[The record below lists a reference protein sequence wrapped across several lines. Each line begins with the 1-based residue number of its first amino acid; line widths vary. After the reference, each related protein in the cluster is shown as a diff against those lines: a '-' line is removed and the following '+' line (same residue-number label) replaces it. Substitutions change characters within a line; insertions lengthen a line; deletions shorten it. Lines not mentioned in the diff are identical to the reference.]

1 MINNKILFVDDEPNI
16 LQAYSRTLRRDFE
29 IKTATSGAEGL
40 EIASSEG
47 PFAVVVS
54 DMRMPEMDGVE
65 FLSRMKRQAPLTVR
79 VMLTGNAD
87 QQTAIDAVNK
97 GDVYRFLNKPCQ
109 PDKMAETLNTA
120 VEYFQ
125 LINAEKEL
133 LENTVKGSVQALS
146 EILSLAKPDIFGRTT
161 QYKSHML
168 ACAELLGIE
177 VDWQLETTAMM
188 SLAGTVSLPDE
199 LVKKA
204 LSGNALSS
212 EEAQQFN
219 RHPVLG
225 AELLGKIPRMEN
237 IAEGIKYQLKN
248 LDGSGWPNDS
258 VKGEAIPVASRL
270 LHVIMTCD
278 VLVSSGLDKNTAL
291 GKMAHEAAKFDA
303 KIVEA
308 LATVLHSSEQS
319 HVREVSVTQTNGNM
333 VLATDVLTKDGRLL
347 VCKGQQLTAAV
358 GDRLMNFWKNG
369 AIKEKLLVV
378 MLASD
383 A

>member
-1 MINNKILFVDDEPNI
+1 MTNNKVLFVDDEPNI

-29 IKTATSGAEGL
+29 IKTATSGAQGL
-40 EIASSEG
+40 EIANSEG
-47 PFAVVVS
+47 PFAAVVS

-65 FLSRMKRQAPLTVR
+65 FLSRMKKLAPLTVR

-87 QQTAIDAVNK
+87 QQTAIDAVSE
-97 GDVYRFLNKPCQ
+97 GDVYRFLNKPCP
-109 PDKMAETLNTA
+109 PDKMTETLVGA

-125 LINAEKEL
+125 LINAEKYL

-161 QYKSHML
+161 QYKNQML
-168 ACAELLGIE
+168 ACAELLGVEI
-177 VDWQLETTAMM
+177 DWQLEMTAMM

-204 LSGNALSS
+204 LSGDTLSS
-212 EEAQQFN
+212 EETRQFN

-248 LDGSGWPNDS
+248 LDGSGSPSDS
-258 VKGEAIPVASRL
+258 VKGQAIPMASRL
-270 LHVIMTCD
+270 LHVIMACD
-278 VLVSSGLDKNTAL
+278 VLVNSGLEKNTAL
-291 GKMAHEAAKFDA
+291 SKMARETAKFDTR
-303 KIVEA
+303 IVEA
-308 LATVLHSSEQS
+308 LATALHSSEQS
-319 HVREVSVTQTNGNM
+319 HVREVSVTQTDENM
-333 VLATDVLTKDGRLL
+333 VMATDVLTKDGRLL

-358 GDRLMNFWKNG
+358 GDRLINFWKNG

-378 MLASD
+378 MLA
-383 A
+383 